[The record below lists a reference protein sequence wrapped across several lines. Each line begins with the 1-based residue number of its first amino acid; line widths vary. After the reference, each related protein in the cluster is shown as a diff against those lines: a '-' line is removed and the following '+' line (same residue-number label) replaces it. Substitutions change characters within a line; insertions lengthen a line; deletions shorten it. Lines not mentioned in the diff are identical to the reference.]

1 MILKSYIV
9 EQNLDVLNNYQAVL
23 LYGENDGLKEDIKNK
38 LKIHEQD
45 SEIINFFESE
55 IIKKKTI
62 LYENIIN
69 ESLFN
74 ENKII
79 FIQSATDKILNEIT
93 ESLEK
98 NSKNIKLYIFS
109 DNLDKKSKLRNQ
121 FEKGKNIAA
130 FPCYADNERTLINY
144 ISKELKNFKGLTG
157 EIINI
162 IIANSSLN
170 RKIIQNELV
179 KIKSFFLNKEINK
192 IQLLEILNIRNDI
205 SFEEIRD
212 AALIGKKDK
221 TNQLLSEIDIL
232 NENSFFYLNNLNY
245 RIFKLIEIQ
254 KANAVFNNYEK
265 TLETIKPPIFWKD
278 KPNYLQQLKKWN
290 LEKLNRMANRIGDIE
305 NLMKKNTQI
314 KNEIVIKDLLI
325 TLSREASIS
334 F

>member
-38 LKIHEQD
+38 LKMHEQD

-144 ISKELKNFKGLTG
+144 ISKELKNFFSK
-157 EIINI
+157 
-162 IIANSSLN
+162 
-170 RKIIQNELV
+170 
-179 KIKSFFLNKEINK
+179 
-192 IQLLEILNIRNDI
+192 
-205 SFEEIRD
+205 
-212 AALIGKKDK
+212 
-221 TNQLLSEIDIL
+221 
-232 NENSFFYLNNLNY
+232 
-245 RIFKLIEIQ
+245 
-254 KANAVFNNYEK
+254 
-265 TLETIKPPIFWKD
+265 
-278 KPNYLQQLKKWN
+278 
-290 LEKLNRMANRIGDIE
+290 
-305 NLMKKNTQI
+305 
-314 KNEIVIKDLLI
+314 
-325 TLSREASIS
+325 
-334 F
+334 

>member
-38 LKIHEQD
+38 LKMHEQG

-55 IIKKKTI
+55 IVKKKTI

-98 NSKNIKLYIFS
+98 NSKNIKFYIFS

-144 ISKELKNFKGLTG
+144 ISKELKNFRGLTG
-157 EIINI
+157 ELINI

-192 IQLLEILNIRNDI
+192 IQLLEILNIRKDI
-205 SFEEIRD
+205 SFEEVRD

-254 KANAVFNNYEK
+254 KANKVFNNYEK

-290 LEKLNRMANRIGDIE
+290 LGKLNRMANRIGDIE
-305 NLMKKNTQI
+305 NLIKKNTQI

>member
-1 MILKSYIV
+1 VILKSYIV

-38 LKIHEQD
+38 LKMHEQD

>member
-38 LKIHEQD
+38 LKMHEQD

>member
-38 LKIHEQD
+38 LKMHEQD

-192 IQLLEILNIRNDI
+192 KQLLEILNIRNDI

-254 KANAVFNNYEK
+254 KANEVFNNYEK

-325 TLSREASIS
+325 TLSKEASIS